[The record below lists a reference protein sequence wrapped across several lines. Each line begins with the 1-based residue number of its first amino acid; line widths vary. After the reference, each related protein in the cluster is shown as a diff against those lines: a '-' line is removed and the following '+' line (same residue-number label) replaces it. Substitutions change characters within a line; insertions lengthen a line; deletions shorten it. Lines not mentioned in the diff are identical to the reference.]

1 MVRVRG
7 MWPLG
12 LSLAVLVA
20 ALDQLT
26 KWVILAVVMQPPRT
40 IPVTPFF
47 NLVLAWNRG
56 ISFSLFDNDS
66 PAGPFLL
73 AGFAGLIV
81 LGLAWWLVRVD
92 RPWPAVGIGLVMGG
106 AVGNIIDRLRF
117 GAVTDFLDFHLAGW
131 HWPAFNLADTAITI
145 GVALLV
151 LDGLFD
157 RPERAK

>member
-26 KWVILAVVMQPPRT
+26 KWLILAVVMQPPRT

>member
-7 MWPLG
+7 MLPLG

-26 KWVILAVVMQPPRT
+26 KWLILAVVMQPPRT

>member
-1 MVRVRG
+1 MARPRD
-7 MWPLG
+7 MQRLG
-12 LSLAVLVA
+12 LTLAVLVA

-26 KWVILAVVMQPPRT
+26 KWLILAVVMQPPRT
-40 IPVTPFF
+40 ITVTPFF

-56 ISFSLFDNDS
+56 ISFSLFDSNAA
-66 PAGPFLL
+66 AGPFLL
-73 AGFAGLIV
+73 AGVAALIV
-81 LGLAWWLVRVD
+81 VGLAWWLGRID
-92 RPWPAVGIGLVMGG
+92 RPWPAAGIGLVMGG

-145 GVALLV
+145 GVALLI

>member
-26 KWVILAVVMQPPRT
+26 KWLILAVVMQPPRT

-56 ISFSLFDNDS
+56 ISFSLLDNDS

-157 RPERAK
+157 RPERGK

>member
-1 MVRVRG
+1 LLAGPAGGRRADRPSGDLQPLRRRRGDPSARSGRLAHGIGNESPARTYCGAGGTSQAGKRRGRVMVRVRG

-26 KWVILAVVMQPPRT
+26 KWLILAVVMQPPRT

-73 AGFAGLIV
+73 AG
-81 LGLAWWLVRVD
+81 
-92 RPWPAVGIGLVMGG
+92 
-106 AVGNIIDRLRF
+106 
-117 GAVTDFLDFHLAGW
+117 
-131 HWPAFNLADTAITI
+131 
-145 GVALLV
+145 
-151 LDGLFD
+151 
-157 RPERAK
+157 

>member
-26 KWVILAVVMQPPRT
+26 KWLIMTVVMQPPRT